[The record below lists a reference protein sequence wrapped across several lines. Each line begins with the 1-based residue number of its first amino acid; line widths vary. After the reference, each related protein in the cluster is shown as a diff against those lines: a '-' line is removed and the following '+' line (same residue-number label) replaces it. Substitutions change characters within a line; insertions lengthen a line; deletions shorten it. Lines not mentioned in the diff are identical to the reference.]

1 VDAEPK
7 VSAGSEWRTLPNLL
21 SFARLAL
28 TPVVGWLIV
37 SGHTNYATGL
47 FGAMG
52 ISDYLDGYIARRT
65 NTVTDLG
72 TTLDPVSDRVL
83 VMTALVTMMMADV
96 LPLWMG
102 LPVLL
107 RDAALSVVFL
117 ALSRRGF
124 GKPKVRRVGKTATF
138 ALLTALPGLLIGRQL
153 RTPSLVLFGIGGL
166 LYYVAT
172 LRYVQDVRHFLAH
185 QRRPFTQTGHD
196 VPAPEEPPVD

>member
-1 VDAEPK
+1 MDAEPK

-28 TPVVGWLIV
+28 TPVLGWLIV

-72 TTLDPVSDRVL
+72 TTLDPISDRVL
-83 VMTALVTMMMADV
+83 VMTALVTMMMGDI

-117 ALSRRGF
+117 FLSRRGF
-124 GKPKVRRVGKTATF
+124 GKPKVLRVGKTATF
-138 ALLTALPGLLIGRQL
+138 ALLTALPGLLLGRQL
-153 RTPSLVLFGIGGL
+153 RTPSLIIFGIGGV
-166 LYYVAT
+166 LYYVAG
-172 LRYVQDVRHFLAH
+172 LRYAQDVRQFLAH
-185 QRRPFTQTGHD
+185 QRRPFTETGHD
-196 VPAPEEPPVD
+196 VPAPEVPPVD

>member
-28 TPVVGWLIV
+28 TPVLGWLIV

-83 VMTALVTMMMADV
+83 VMTALVTMMMADI

-124 GKPKVRRVGKTATF
+124 GKPKVLRVGKTATF
-138 ALLTALPGLLIGRQL
+138 ALLTALPGLLIGDLL
-153 RTPSLVLFGIGGL
+153 RTPSLVLFGIGAV
-166 LYYVAT
+166 LYYVAA
-172 LRYVQDVRHFLAH
+172 LRYAQDVRSFLHH

>member
-1 VDAEPK
+1 VDPEAEPR
-7 VSAGSEWRTLPNLL
+7 VVAEWRTIPNLL
-21 SFARLAL
+21 SFGRLAA
-28 TPVVGWLIV
+28 TPVLGWLIL
-37 SGHTNYATGL
+37 SGHTNYAAGL

-83 VMTALVTMMMADV
+83 AMVAIVTMMMADL

-107 RDAALSVVFL
+107 RDAALSVVFIGL
-117 ALSRRGF
+117 ARRGF

-138 ALLTALPGLLIGRQL
+138 ALFMALPALILGDPLRQIG
-153 RTPSLVLFGIGGL
+153 LVLFAIGGV
-166 LYYVAT
+166 LYYVAA
-172 LRYVQDVRHFLAH
+172 LRYAQDVQHFLAH
-185 QRRPFTQTGHD
+185 QRRPFGD
-196 VPAPEEPPVD
+196 